1 MREIKFMAYEK
12 AYNVIREVVSIN
24 FADKTVVL
32 KDDFFDDVKLLNFDD
47 VNLMQYTGEKDKNS
61 NEIYEGDIIKNT
73 YGTQIPMVVTWDD
86 AGFRTLGK
94 HNGEQY
100 VGYVKDSCE
109 VIGNIYENPEYT
121 CISFER
127 KNYEDD

>member
-1 MREIKFMAYEK
+1 MREIKFRAYEK
-12 AYNVIREVVSIN
+12 AYNIIREVVSIN

-32 KDDFFDDVKLLNFDD
+32 KDDFFDDVRLLNFDD
-47 VNLMQYTGEKDKNS
+47 VNLMQYTGLKDKNGK
-61 NEIYEGDIIKNT
+61 EIYDGYIVREK
-73 YGTQIPMVVTWDD
+73 YGVEIPMVVTWDD

-109 VIGNIYENPEYT
+109 VVGNIYETQN
-121 CISFER
+121 F
-127 KNYEDD
+127 

>member
-12 AYNVIREVVSIN
+12 AYNIIREVVSIN

-47 VNLMQYTGEKDKNS
+47 VNLMQYTGVKDKNGK
-61 NEIYEGDIIKNT
+61 EIYDGYITKDT

-109 VIGNIYENPEYT
+109 VIGNIYKNPELLG
-121 CISFER
+121 R
-127 KNYEDD
+127 KNEK

>member
-12 AYNVIREVVSIN
+12 AYNIIREVVSIN

-32 KDDFFDDVKLLNFDD
+32 KDNFFDDVRLLNFDD
-47 VNLMQYTGEKDKNS
+47 VNLMQYTGVKDKNGV
-61 NEIYEGDIIKNT
+61 EIYGGYITKDT

-86 AGFRTLGK
+86 AGFRRFGE
-94 HNGEQY
+94 HNGERY

-109 VIGNIYENPEYT
+109 VIGNIYENPELLG
-121 CISFER
+121 R
-127 KNYEDD
+127 KNEK

>member
-1 MREIKFMAYEK
+1 MREIKFRAYEK

-32 KDDFFDDVKLLNFDD
+32 KDDFFDDVRLLNFDD
-47 VNLMQYTGEKDKNS
+47 VNLMQYTGVKDKNGV
-61 NEIYEGDIIKNT
+61 EIYQGYITKDT

-86 AGFRTLGK
+86 DCSGFRTLGK
-94 HNGEQY
+94 YNGEQY

-109 VIGNIYENPEYT
+109 VVGNIYKNPELL
-121 CISFER
+121 
-127 KNYEDD
+127 K

>member
-32 KDDFFDDVKLLNFDD
+32 KDDFFDDVRLLNFDD
-47 VNLMQYTGEKDKNS
+47 VNLMQYTGVKDKNGK
-61 NEIYEGDIIKNT
+61 EIYDGYITKDT

-109 VIGNIYENPEYT
+109 VIGNIYKNPELLG
-121 CISFER
+121 R
-127 KNYEDD
+127 KNEK

>member
-12 AYNVIREVVSIN
+12 AYNIIREVVSIN

-32 KDDFFDDVKLLNFDD
+32 KDDFFDDVRLLNFDD
-47 VNLMQYTGEKDKNS
+47 VNLMQYTGVKDKNGV
-61 NEIYEGDIIKNT
+61 EIYQGYITKDT

-86 AGFRTLGK
+86 DCSGFRTLGK
-94 HNGEQY
+94 YNGEQY

-109 VIGNIYENPEYT
+109 VVGNIYKNPELL
-121 CISFER
+121 
-127 KNYEDD
+127 K